1 MPRLD
6 GTDTF
11 SEMLIIESQKGVK
24 PKGLVERHHITI
36 DQAKRISRYANYLVK
51 VEGEISVSAFEKMK
65 SLGLKSL
72 VFAPLIKESDFKGL
86 EEVLQASFPTM
97 KRDTLAT
104 LIKALGEKRERIEQ
118 FEKEVSSKLS
128 WLERKEKDLSD
139 KENEIDKLQ
148 KKILKQYSFIKK
160 YDKVVQTFFLEH
172 IGFSNPR
179 DEYQRMNHEPKLCLS
194 RRIDY
199 RWQKNLRK
207 KGILE
212 YSEQNYVYYIKD
224 LNALAEDLQL
234 RIKRGWPIYWDEEK
248 AYKITGYSYHSDS
261 FRNAEGLSSDFHS
274 VMAQVNEDR
283 EKLKEQKKQLQK
295 EIRSLKKKS
304 PKSFIE
310 KVHIT
315 NYLSDSELEIHGKLQ
330 DRVMRFLYDK
340 GYVVASEFTLEN
352 KKRVDVIAYDPAT
365 EKIIVV
371 EVKASRNDFI
381 QDTKWDTYLTY
392 CDEFYFALEK
402 KQRRSISLD
411 DKKSKAGYWVIDKGN
426 LHVEEHSDCKL
437 QCQANGNRKET
448 IIGINRFL
456 SRKYIQGF

>member
-11 SEMLIIESQKGVK
+11 SEMLIIESQQGVK
-24 PKGLVERHHITI
+24 PKELAEKHHITI
-36 DQAKRISRYANYLVK
+36 DQAKRISRYANYLSK
-51 VEGEISVSAFEKMK
+51 VAGEISAAAYHKMK
-65 SLGLKSL
+65 ALGLKSL
-72 VFAPLIKESDFKGL
+72 VFSHLIKESDFKGL
-86 EEVLQASFPTM
+86 EEVLHASSPAM

-104 LIKALGEKRERIEQ
+104 LSKALEEKRERIKE
-118 FEKEVSSKLS
+118 FEREVSSKLS
-128 WLERKEKDLSD
+128 RLERKEKDLREKQS
-139 KENEIDKLQ
+139 EIDKLQ
-148 KKILKQYSFIKK
+148 KKILRQYSFIKK
-160 YDKVVQTFFLEH
+160 YDNDVQTFFMEH

-212 YSEQNYVYYIKD
+212 YSEQNYVYYIND
-224 LNALAEDLQL
+224 LDALVEQLQL

-248 AYKITGYSYHSDS
+248 AYKLTGNSYYSDK

-274 VMAQVNEDR
+274 TMAQINEDR
-283 EKLKEQKKQLQK
+283 KKLKEQKEQLQK

-304 PKSFIE
+304 PKSFME
-310 KVHIT
+310 RVQTT

-330 DRVMRFLYDK
+330 DRVMRFLYDM
-340 GYVVASEFTLEN
+340 GYVVASEYTLDN
-352 KKRVDVIAYDPAT
+352 KKRVDVIGYDPES
-365 EKIIVV
+365 EKIIIV

-392 CDEFYFALEK
+392 CDEFYFAIEK
-402 KQRRSISLD
+402 KQRGSISLD
-411 DKKSKAGYWVIDKGN
+411 VEKSKAGYWLIDKGN
-426 LHVEEHSDCKL
+426 LHIEEHSGCEL
-437 QCQANGNRKET
+437 QCQAHGNRQDT
-448 IIGINRFL
+448 IVGINRFL